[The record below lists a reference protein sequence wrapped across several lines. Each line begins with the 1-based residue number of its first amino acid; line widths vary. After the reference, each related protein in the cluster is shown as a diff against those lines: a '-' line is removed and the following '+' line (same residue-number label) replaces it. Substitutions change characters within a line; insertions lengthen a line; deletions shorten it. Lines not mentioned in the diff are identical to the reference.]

1 MVEQLPKTK
10 DALGSIPIPQKEEK
24 REEKEE
30 RNWEGEEGGRGED
43 REGGG
48 SGKRRHEKE
57 QIIQNDIS

>member
-1 MVEQLPKTK
+1 MVVEQLPKTK

-30 RNWEGEEGGRGED
+30 RNWEGEKGGRGED

-48 SGKRRHEKE
+48 SGKGDMKK
-57 QIIQNDIS
+57 NK